1 MTRKSR
7 LVPTLAALLAAGALF
22 AAGCGDDDGDSPDQA
37 VPAGTT
43 IKLGSI
49 FSTTGAG
56 AAFGPQ
62 QVKGAQLAI
71 KELNEDEG
79 IDGVPVELTQL
90 DDEADPVK
98 SAAVMKK
105 LVGPDKV
112 LAVLGPT
119 FSNSAAEADPVA
131 NSAKTPVLAVSNTG
145 PGIVGDCPYPCEYI
159 FRNSLGEEDA
169 IPANIREYADESGA
183 KTAAVLHPAE
193 DPFGASSAET
203 AVKAFKKAG
212 IEVVL
217 DTVYPGDLKSAVR
230 KDPDAVMVAASS
242 GEVVVQMIKDLRDAG
257 FKGQILGG
265 NAFNSVSTSD
275 AAGESGKGAQSA
287 AAWYSGN
294 ASDENKDFIADYE
307 AEYGTPPDQFAAQAY
322 TGIELLAEAIEDGKL
337 SLKPEDLAADRE
349 ALKASLETV
358 HEETPLGDFR
368 FTADHDVVQPIWI
381 VQMDGQGGFELVKEL
396 TPK

>member
-1 MTRKSR
+1 MKQFRP
-7 LVPTLAALLAAGALF
+7 LPVFAALLAAGALF
-22 AAGCGDDDGDSPDQA
+22 AAGCGDDDDDSPDQA
-37 VPAGTT
+37 IPGGTT

-79 IDGVPVELTQL
+79 IDGVPVELTQV
-90 DDEADPVK
+90 DDKADPAT
-98 SAAVMKK
+98 SAEVMKK
-105 LVGPDKV
+105 LVGQDEV

-131 NSAKTPVLAVSNTG
+131 NTAKTPVLAVSNTG

-159 FRNSLGEEDA
+159 FRNSLGEAEA
-169 IPANIREYADESGA
+169 IPANIREYVKESGA
-183 KTAAVLHPAE
+183 KTAAILHPAE
-193 DPFGASSAET
+193 DPFGASSAGT
-203 AVKAFKKAG
+203 ADKAFKESGVK
-212 IEVVL
+212 VVL
-217 DTVYPGDLKSAVR
+217 DTVSGDEKSVAG

-242 GEVVVQMIKDLRDAG
+242 GEVVVEIIKDLRNAG

-265 NAFNSVSTSD
+265 NAFNSVSTSET
-275 AAGESGKGAQSA
+275 AGEAGKGAQSA

-322 TGIELLAEAIEDGKL
+322 TGVELIAEAIEDGKL

-368 FTADHDVVQPIWI
+368 FTEDHDVVQPIWI
-381 VQMDGQGGFELVKEL
+381 VQMDGQGGFTLVKEL
-396 TPK
+396 PPE